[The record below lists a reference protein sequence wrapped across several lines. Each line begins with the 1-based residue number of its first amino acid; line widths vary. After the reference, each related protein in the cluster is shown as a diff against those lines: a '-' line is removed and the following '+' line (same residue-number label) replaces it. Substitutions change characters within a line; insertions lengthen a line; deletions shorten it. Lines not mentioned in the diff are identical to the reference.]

1 MRRPMLT
8 LTSCLLVALSA
19 SFAAAAG
26 RDGAGRDAVPEAG
39 PEGSARPG
47 EIIIKRT
54 GVKRVTRVVT
64 PPPVAK
70 ADAVPDTSSDGP
82 GPRNVTIGY
91 IFREPQETGWG
102 AQVYEP
108 AYPTYPTYGG
118 YCGYGYG
125 GGYGYGYGSS
135 YCAPSYF
142 GSRSFFGSSYCAPS
156 FGFGSR
162 SFASSS
168 FSGPRIQR
176 SFPLSRR

>member
-1 MRRPMLT
+1 MRRETST
-8 LTSCLLVALSA
+8 LASCLLVTLSA

-26 RDGAGRDAVPEAG
+26 RDAVPNTV

-64 PPPVAK
+64 APPVAT
-70 ADAVPDTSSDGP
+70 ADTASDAPSEGP

-91 IFREPQETGWG
+91 ILREPQETGWG

-125 GGYGYGYGSS
+125 LGYGYGYGSS
-135 YCAPSYF
+135 YCGPSYL
-142 GSRSFFGSSYCAPS
+142 GSRSFVGSSYCAPS

-162 SFASSS
+162 SYGSSS

>member
-1 MRRPMLT
+1 MRREIPT
-8 LTSCLLVALSA
+8 LASCLLFALSA
-19 SFAAAAG
+19 SFAAAAAPG
-26 RDGAGRDAVPEAG
+26 DDPEMI
-39 PEGSARPG
+39 ARPG

-54 GVKRVTRVVT
+54 GVKRVSHVVT
-64 PPPVAK
+64 PPPATQ
-70 ADAVPDTSSDGP
+70 ADAASEASSDGP

-91 IFREPQETGWG
+91 ILREPQETGWG
-102 AQVYEP
+102 PQVYEP

-125 GGYGYGYGSS
+125 GGYGYGSS
-135 YCAPSYF
+135 YCAPSYL

-162 SFASSS
+162 SYGSSSS
-168 FSGPRIQR
+168 FSGPRIER